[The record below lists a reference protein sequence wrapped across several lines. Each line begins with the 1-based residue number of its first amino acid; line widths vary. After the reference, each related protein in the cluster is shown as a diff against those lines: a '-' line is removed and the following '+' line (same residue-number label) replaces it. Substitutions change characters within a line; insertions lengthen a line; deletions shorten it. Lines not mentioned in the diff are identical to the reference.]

1 MKCIFRQKL
10 SDGCPG
16 QRSETQNRECNTLPT
31 NNRKVVCDNRAEGP
45 EGYNYHG
52 FSFQACMGNSP
63 HNCQTGKIIGPG
75 RTEKCSNIISPPGDR
90 EVCVQIQECNAD
102 GCAVSCYDRFKNVDG
117 HHVICTGCRN
127 GKVKMESQDM
137 KYNYNVT
144 CEQNGEEI
152 PGDFVCEEKCG
163 CVQDKKTGTL
173 SLRKEITRETQ

>member
-1 MKCIFRQKL
+1 MKCIFRLKQ

-16 QRSETQNRECNTLPT
+16 ERSETQNRECNTLPT
-31 NNRKVVCDNRAEGP
+31 NNRKVVCDNQAD
-45 EGYNYHG
+45 GYKYQAY
-52 FSFQACMGNSP
+52 SFQACMGNSP
-63 HNCQTGKIIGPG
+63 HGNKCKVIGPG
-75 RTEKCSNIISPPGDR
+75 MPGIWNEMCPNIGR
-90 EVCVQIQECNAD
+90 EGCVQTQDCNAD
-102 GCAVSCYDRFKNVDG
+102 GCAVSCYNSFTNTDG

-163 CVQDKKTGTL
+163 CVQDEKGA
-173 SLRKEITRETQ
+173 